1 VFVAYYYGD
10 NKKCLLAA
18 GT

>member
-1 VFVAYYYGD
+1 VAYYYGD